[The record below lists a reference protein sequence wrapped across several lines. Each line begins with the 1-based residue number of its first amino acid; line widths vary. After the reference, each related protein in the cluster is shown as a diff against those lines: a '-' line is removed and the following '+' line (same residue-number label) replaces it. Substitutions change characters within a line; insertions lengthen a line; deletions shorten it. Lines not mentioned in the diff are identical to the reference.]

1 MAYEVRGYDYVNDYK
16 NGGVHDV
23 VTVVVIYSAL
33 IAFVVLCCAAL
44 VRAMR
49 TVLNSLGQPG
59 PPPSRRKRQPEA
71 PTSSIALPI
80 PRALAPR

>member
-1 MAYEVRGYDYVNDYK
+1 MVSTMFQRGATGWRAVLRLAVAALASLLIASVAYGVRGYDYVNDYK

-23 VTVVVIYSAL
+23 VTLVVIYSAL

-49 TVLNSLGQPG
+49 TVL
-59 PPPSRRKRQPEA
+59 R
-71 PTSSIALPI
+71 
-80 PRALAPR
+80 